1 MLPIE
6 SAEAAR
12 LAHKR
17 RTPFTSGT
25 AWLRVNEFGVP
36 SIEFSR

>member
-1 MLPIE
+1 VLPIDA
-6 SAEAAR
+6 AEAAR